1 MHKYSKIEDEFL
13 IENVKGITLK
23 ELTYRFNKKFR
34 TNVKERSIA
43 NRKVRLKIRSGIVGG
58 QFKKGN
64 IPFNKGTK
72 GIMKA
77 NKTSFKKG
85 NIPKNY
91 KPIGYE
97 RINKDGYIEIKIK
110 DPNVF
115 KLKHRYLYEQKY
127 GKIPKGYKLIF
138 ADKNKQNLD
147 INNLVLVT
155 DAEELIMNNR
165 KLISKNKE
173 LTKTG
178 AILAKV
184 IDKTNKRRN

>member
-34 TNVKERSIA
+34 TNVKESSIA
-43 NRKVRLKIRSGIVGG
+43 NRKVKLKIKSGIIGG
-58 QFKKGN
+58 QFGKGH

-110 DPNVF
+110 GPNVF
-115 KLKHRYLYEQKY
+115 VLKHRYLYEQKY

-147 INNLVLVT
+147 INNLLLVT

-178 AILAKV
+178 AVLAKV

>member
-13 IENVKGITLK
+13 IKNVKGITLK

-34 TNVKERSIA
+34 TNVKESSIA

-97 RINKDGYIEIKIK
+97 RINKDGYTEIKIK

-115 KLKHRYLYEQKY
+115 VLKHRYLYEQKY

-147 INNLVLVT
+147 INNLLLVT

-165 KLISKNKE
+165 KLISENKE
-173 LTKTG
+173 LTKIG
-178 AILAKV
+178 AVLAKV